1 MTESTVIGRQAD
13 LASRS
18 LDEIVSGELIGQLA
32 YFFDALVEQRQ
43 ALILGGV
50 RVFEARDSFL
60 SGKICAGLTHLLVR
74 ADRSGPQWNVRLAG
88 FRAVMDFTADME
100 STSWGIYYA
109 VAGLYALKKAGLLD
123 AAVSPETFEALKE
136 KSDWRRF
143 VNAEDYSLI
152 DLPTNYYG
160 VAFSIARLR
169 MLLGW
174 EDAMASEALLEKTL
188 KHYATHSGTFGFCD
202 DTDGEGRFDRYSIL
216 LIAEL
221 CERFIETGLI
231 VTPNLRVLLRNAV
244 DVVLKLV
251 NAHGNGFCF
260 GRSLGPYGDTAVLQ
274 ICAVAAYLEVLTPEE
289 RPYAYSLSVAIAE
302 KYIGFWFDVEVHSV
316 NMWDHGR
323 RVDAYRGK
331 SRILGENLS
340 LLHQI
345 ISANQ
350 LWNQAGFQ
358 DVAPHSSEDLQH
370 WLDATQAPFSLIPFA
385 KGVFDRALAIYRDRG
400 RVFSLLIVNGGTGQH
415 MNSPYYPLPFSPG
428 LVEGIA
434 DSGPE
439 FAQLMPKL
447 TLQDGTQLIGTAFF
461 KNIRSSTEGSTHRV
475 RFEMDAMTQLGG
487 DAPVWDDRVSVEVEY
502 LFEDGKISRSDR
514 FTPASSI
521 DVQCL
526 ALDYISFSSNATVEA
541 CNVQFETGAATAFQ
555 ASGFDTC
562 RTTAL
567 HNNPSFRSPNGPMH
581 TLVQCRRGAFA
592 ASDPFTVQ
600 WTIHHT

>member
-1 MTESTVIGRQAD
+1 MTESTAVRRHAV
-13 LASRS
+13 LTSRS
-18 LDEIVSGELIGQLA
+18 LDEVVSGELYGQLA
-32 YFFDALVEQRQ
+32 YFFDALVDKRE
-43 ALILGGV
+43 ALTLGGV
-50 RVFEARDSFL
+50 QVFEVKDRFL
-60 SGKICAGLTHLLVR
+60 SGKICAGLAHLLVN
-74 ADRSGPQWNVRLAG
+74 ADRSGPQWASRLAG

-100 STSWGIYYA
+100 SASWGIYYA

-123 AAVSPETFEALKE
+123 SAVSPKAFEALKE

-143 VNAEDYSLI
+143 VNSDDYSLI

-174 EDAMASEALLEKTL
+174 EDSAASEALLAQTL
-188 KHYATHSGTFGFCD
+188 QHYATHSGTFGFCD

-221 CERFIETGLI
+221 CERFIETGLE

-251 NAHGNGFCF
+251 NARADCFCF

-274 ICAVAAYLEVLTPEE
+274 IFAVAAYLEVLTPEE

-302 KYIGFWFDVEVHSV
+302 KYIGFWFDSETHSV

-350 LWNQAGFQ
+350 LWSQAGFQ
-358 DVAPHSSEDLQH
+358 GVVPHSSAELQA
-370 WLDATQAPFSLIPFA
+370 WLDATQTSFSLIPFA
-385 KGVFDRALAIYRDRG
+385 KGGFDRALGIYRDRG
-400 RVFSLLIVNGGTGQH
+400 RVISLLMVNGGAGQH

-447 TLQDGTQLIGTAFF
+447 TLQDGTQLIGTAYF
-461 KNIRSSTEGSTHRV
+461 KNICSSTEGATHRV
-475 RFEMDAMTQLGG
+475 WFHMDVMTQLGG
-487 DAPVWDDRVSVEVEY
+487 DVPMPDDRVSVEVEY
-502 LFEDGKISRSDR
+502 QFEAGIIRRTDR
-514 FTPASSI
+514 FSPTSPLA
-521 DVQCL
+521 VQSV
-526 ALDYISFSSNATVEA
+526 ALDFISFSSHATADGCDVL
-541 CNVQFETGAATAFQ
+541 FETGIAKRFH
-555 ASGFDTC
+555 ASGYDTC
-562 RTTAL
+562 RTEAL
-567 HNNPSFRSPNGPMH
+567 DNDPRFRSPNGPMNS
-581 TLVQCRRGAFA
+581 LVQCLRGSFV
-592 ASDPFTVQ
+592 ASEPFTVQ
-600 WTIHHT
+600 WTIHAT